1 MTDTTENTAVPS
13 AELDIKHMLEL
24 ALLTAA
30 QPLDMKSLRRVGGG
44 ADAAAVRQALDN
56 LRQDWETRAL
66 RLIESASGY
75 QFVSRPEYN
84 EVLARLN
91 RPRPPRM
98 SRSLLEVL
106 AIIAYRQPVTRG
118 NIEEIRGV
126 AVSSSQLA
134 FLEEQGW
141 IEEIGRRETPGRP
154 ILYATT
160 KTFLDDLGLASLE
173 EMPSLEALEEEAD
186 DLIKDAEDNG
196 EAAAAEASDAA
207 ESSESAEESD
217 STESSESTE
226 PPESD
231 AEPRQS
237 D

>member
-1 MTDTTENTAVPS
+1 MTDTSENTTTPS
-13 AELDIKHMLEL
+13 IKNMLEL
-24 ALLTAA
+24 ALLTAG
-30 QPLDMKSLRRVGGG
+30 QPLDMKSLRRVGGEI
-44 ADAAAVRQALDN
+44 DAAAVQQALDA

-66 RLIESASGY
+66 RLIESAGGY
-75 QFVSRPEYN
+75 QFVSRVEYA
-84 EVLARLN
+84 EVLMRLN
-91 RPRPPRM
+91 RPRAPRL

-118 NIEEIRGV
+118 NIEEVRGI

-173 EMPSLEALEEEAD
+173 DLPPLEALEEEAN
-186 DLIKDAEDNG
+186 DLIKE
-196 EAAAAEASDAA
+196 SDEGGISLADKELPA
-207 ESSESAEESD
+207 AEES
-217 STESSESTE
+217 
-226 PPESD
+226 ESD
-231 AEPRQS
+231 TQQQPDKS
-237 D
+237 I